1 MFKKALLASA
11 AVMAAG
17 VASAE
22 VTGNFAITS
31 DYIFRG
37 VSNGQAVQGG
47 LDWSNGSG
55 LYAGV
60 WLSNGGSA
68 AGDEIDY
75 YAGYGLGLSDGLS
88 LDFGIINYN
97 TDEAREKDGFQSDSS
112 TANELY
118 VGLAGEAWDATLYYG
133 DRDDAVAGASTEEK
147 KTDNYVYVDL
157 NYSIACGETTSVDLH
172 LGYLDEDS
180 KQEGE
185 DAYDVAVTY
194 NIGDFGIGLSYRDAD
209 PVPGETI
216 SEDGNDE
223 RAQLFVSWGTEFDVK

>member
-60 WLSNGGSA
+60 WLSNGGGA
-68 AGDEIDY
+68 DGDDEIDY
-75 YAGYGLGLSDGLS
+75 YAGYGLGLNDGLS

-97 TDEAREKDGFQSDSS
+97 TDENDASAS
-112 TANELY
+112 TVNELY

-133 DRDDAVAGASTEEK
+133 DRDDSVAGDTAEEK
-147 KTDNYVYVDL
+147 KADNYIYVDL

-172 LGYLDEDS
+172 AGYLDEDS
-180 KQEGE
+180 NEE
-185 DAYDVAVTY
+185 NDAYDLAITY
-194 NIGDFGIGLSYRDAD
+194 NIGDFGIGLSYRDEDQPAGSAD
-209 PVPGETI
+209 SDPGT
-216 SEDGNDE
+216 DE
-223 RAQLFVSWGTEFDVK
+223 KAQLFVSWGTEFDVK